1 MFNRNKK
8 RDKPVLESVNVYFK
22 HGHDE
27 SYPDFTD
34 IIQVPKGWVFITDY
48 AEDPILVDENGDVR
62 RSFDWRAG
70 YTVEYEYIYSNTL
83 S

>member
-8 RDKPVLESVNVYFK
+8 RDKPTIESVNVYFK
-22 HGHDE
+22 HGGE
-27 SYPDFTD
+27 GSPDFMDT
-34 IIQVPKGWVFITDY
+34 IQVPKGWVFITDY
-48 AEDPILVDENGDVR
+48 AEDPTLVDENENVR

-70 YTVEYEYIYSNTL
+70 YTVEYEYIYSDTL